1 MSQTPH
7 AKILLNLCYTVFIY
21 THIHNYIRM
30 CVQIGTYK
38 WVSNTRIHKEG
49 MNSFHWRIFSFQ
61 GPYILHNKNQLLK
74 KYLIQI
80 NTNTHVFGHLASKLH
95 YRITIHSLQ
104 YSTTGG
110 LKQL

>member
-1 MSQTPH
+1 
-7 AKILLNLCYTVFIY
+7 
-21 THIHNYIRM
+21 M

-49 MNSFHWRIFSFQ
+49 MNSFHWRMCSVQ

-80 NTNTHVFGHLASKLH
+80 NTNTHVFGLKTA
-95 YRITIHSLQ
+95 LQ
-104 YSTTGG
+104 NP
-110 LKQL
+110 QE